1 MENNREQ
8 DREPEER
15 ASEVTP
21 GEDAVHGETDWAVD
35 VLLPEDN
42 AEAAPAEESKWI
54 KKRLAIGG
62 LVAVAT
68 VIVMS
73 LVIPHES
80 KFTKVAS
87 KCTSLAGVLT
97 GGTEKDDYFTIDTYP
112 EFYFDS
118 LDPAGKVLLRPRM
131 ESGALEAIQYANK
144 ELGFNGSL
152 YYRMLETNAF
162 MGRQREENDKYRV
175 SWTYQPDE
183 GLEVTY
189 EIK

>member
-15 ASEVTP
+15 ASEVAP

-35 VLLPEDN
+35 VLLSEDN
-42 AEAAPAEESKWI
+42 AETAPADESKWI

-62 LVAVAT
+62 LIAVVL
-68 VIVMS
+68 VIAIA
-73 LVIPHES
+73 LIIPHES

-87 KCTSLAGVLT
+87 KCTSLAGTLT
-97 GGTEKDDYFTIDTYP
+97 GGGEDDDYFTIDTYP
-112 EFYFDS
+112 EFFFDNME
-118 LDPAGKVLLRPRM
+118 PAVEAFLHPSM

-152 YYRMLETNAF
+152 YYRMLETSAL

-175 SWTYQPDE
+175 SWTYHPDE

-189 EIK
+189 EVK